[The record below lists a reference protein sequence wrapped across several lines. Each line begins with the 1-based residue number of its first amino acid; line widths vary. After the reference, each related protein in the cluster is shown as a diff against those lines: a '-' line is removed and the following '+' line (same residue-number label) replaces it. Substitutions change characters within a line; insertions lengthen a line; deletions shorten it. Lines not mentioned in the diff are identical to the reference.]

1 VFLAVLGS
9 AWWSIALAL
18 ASAIALMHVTR
29 TVHPPAG
36 SNPVIIVLAL
46 PGWGFL
52 LMPTLLGASIIVA
65 MALVFNNMDRDVRYP
80 KYWF

>member
-1 VFLAVLGS
+1 VFLAALGS

-46 PGWGFL
+46 PGWGFF